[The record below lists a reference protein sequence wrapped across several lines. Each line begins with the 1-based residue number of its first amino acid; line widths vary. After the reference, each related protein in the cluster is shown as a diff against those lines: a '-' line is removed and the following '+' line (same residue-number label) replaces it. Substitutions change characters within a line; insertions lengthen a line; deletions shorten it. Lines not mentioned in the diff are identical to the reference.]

1 MSLSAL
7 ARIATVLAL
16 GVLAALPARAQG
28 LVSAV
33 EPSVPEKT
41 GKELHAFR
49 VGGAVPRVDG
59 QLDDEAWA
67 SAQTIDDFVQDEP
80 DNLKPPTEHTSLQV
94 AYDDQYVYIAVRCDA
109 HDASQIRT
117 GLGRRDNFPPTDMV
131 AIFFDPRHDHLTG
144 YMFRAN
150 SSGVEA
156 DQTYYDDTRT
166 DSDYDGVWDVATQVT
181 AEGWTAE
188 FRIPFSQMR
197 FTVPP
202 EGHAVWGFQFRRD
215 IQSRGE
221 FDVWVPRPRGAQG
234 TVSRWGHLVFDDR
247 LAPPRRLELLP
258 YALGQIEGQ
267 SGASSGQTAN
277 AGLDIRLGVGT
288 SATVSATVNPDFGQ
302 VEADPAVLNLSVFET
317 FFQEKR
323 PFFLEDSRT
332 FVLPYGRMPDFYS
345 RRIGQAPGRFALED
359 DQTLVSKPDST
370 TIIGASKLTG
380 KASGWTYGALTALTA
395 REYATVDTTT
405 IDAAGHEVVT
415 RGEQLIEP
423 MTVYNV
429 GRVQR
434 DILHG
439 SSNVG
444 AIVTAVIREKD
455 ADAFTGGGDYNFRWG
470 SNRWAWNGHWIGT
483 RAPISGSVKNGF
495 GGVTNFGY
503 GGKRLGANAHF
514 DHFSHMFRNTDLGFL
529 SARPNQNDLDGNL
542 NIGSPDPWRVF
553 RNANFGVYGGR
564 QWTDEG
570 LVFGK
575 WVGLNANVGFRNFW
589 FTYFNIQHNFERLD
603 DLDTRGGPPILRLSG
618 VNSSFGINSD
628 SRKTWGVS
636 LNSFGGRDADG
647 SWDLTVGPSVRLQ
660 PSSALQASLSA
671 GFTSARD
678 AAQWIEN
685 TDADADG
692 VVDYVYGRLKRNV
705 INITG
710 RVTYSFS
717 RTMTLEAFLQ
727 PFVAVGDFTD
737 TRKLARPNS
746 FEFTPV
752 TIEDDPDFNNK
763 SLRGTAVFRWEYLRG
778 STLFLVWNLSTADP
792 SRPGVFSPMRD
803 LAGAFTARGTS
814 VFAVK
819 LTYWFTP

>member
-7 ARIATVLAL
+7 ARIVTVLAV

-49 VGGAVPRVDG
+49 VGGTVPRVDG
-59 QLDDEAWA
+59 RLDDEAWA
-67 SAQTIDDFVQDEP
+67 SAQTIDDFIQDEP
-80 DNLKPPTEHTSLQV
+80 DNLKQPTEHTGLQV
-94 AYDDQYVYIAVRCDA
+94 AYDDQYVYVAVRCDA

-202 EGHAVWGFQFRRD
+202 EGRAVWGFQFRRD
-215 IQSRGE
+215 IQNRGE
-221 FDVWVPRPRGAQG
+221 YDVWVPRPRGAQG

-258 YALGQIEGQ
+258 YTLGQVEGQ
-267 SGASSGQTAN
+267 RGASVEQSAN
-277 AGLDIRLGVGT
+277 AGLDVRFGVGT
-288 SATVSATVNPDFGQ
+288 SATISATVNPDFGQ

-359 DQTLVSKPDST
+359 NQTLVGKPAST

-405 IDAAGHEVVT
+405 TDAAGHEVVT

-423 MTVYNV
+423 MTSYDV

-444 AIVTAVIREKD
+444 AIVTAVVREKD

-470 SNRWAWNGHWIGT
+470 SNRWGWNGHWIGT
-483 RAPISGSVKNGF
+483 RAPISGSVENGF

-503 GGKRLGANAHF
+503 GGKRLGVNAHF
-514 DHFSHMFRNTDLGFL
+514 DHFSHKFRNTDLGFL
-529 SARPNQNDLDGNL
+529 GARPNQNDLDGNL
-542 NIGSPDPWRVF
+542 NIGNPDPWRVF
-553 RNANFGVYGGR
+553 RNTNFGVYGGR
-564 QWTDEG
+564 QWTEEG

-575 WVGLNANVGFRNFW
+575 WVGFNANLGFRNFW
-589 FTYFNIQHNFERLD
+589 FTYFNVQHNFEHLD

-618 VNSSFGINSD
+618 VSSSFGINSD
-628 SRKTWGVS
+628 SRKKWGVS
-636 LNSFGGRDADG
+636 LNSYGGRDADG
-647 SWDLTVGPSVRLQ
+647 SWDLTVGPSLRVQ
-660 PSSALQASLSA
+660 PSSALQASLSTN
-671 GFTSARD
+671 FTSARD
-678 AAQWIEN
+678 AAQWVEN
-685 TDADADG
+685 TDADGDG

-705 INITG
+705 LNFTG

-717 RTMTLEAFLQ
+717 RSMTLEAFLQ

-737 TRKLARPNS
+737 IRKLARPNS
-746 FEFTPV
+746 FEFIPV

-763 SLRGTAVFRWEYLRG
+763 SLRGTVVLRWEYLRG
-778 STLFLVWNLSTADP
+778 STLFLVWNLSGSDP

-803 LAGAFTARGTS
+803 LADAFTARGTS